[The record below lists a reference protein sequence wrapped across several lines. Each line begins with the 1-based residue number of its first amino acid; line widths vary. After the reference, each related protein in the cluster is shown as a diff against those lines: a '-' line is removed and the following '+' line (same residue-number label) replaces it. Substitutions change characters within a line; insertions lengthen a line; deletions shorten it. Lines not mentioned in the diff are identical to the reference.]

1 MPAVNYTPH
10 VDDPANALNAAEL
23 NGPIDELSRALE
35 KIKDGSK
42 AMSAPD
48 ITSFANSLHDH
59 SNVAKGGPVEGTDI
73 ASTGASNGQVLS
85 PLGWVTVPV
94 APMLFRRGFGIRKL
108 SAGTILIGAGE
119 VVVDG
124 TVVQKATQTVL
135 DLATAADWIGAA
147 THESASMWIHVY
159 ANAAGNLKL
168 HDWCPYSS
176 VPSAFVCE
184 MRIAQA
190 TWTGAAGL
198 GYNSLSLVYDDGAG
212 GNPANE
218 ANIQPGMLLGVYSDS
233 GYTLGR
239 GKGASAAAAE
249 TTLSFARITAVD
261 TATNTLTLEADH
273 RIAMVDNDY
282 LTVIQAGMPIY
293 RQESATWY
301 RWLGAVFNNASSDLD
316 AAHASHR
323 HHYNF
328 QEVGD
333 TTTASTTMVAAS
345 TGGTVSLLTM
355 GGDVEVSAH
364 GAAVSAVA
372 NQWTHF
378 ETSVDGAAPTP
389 TANEGFLRAYNP
401 DAAGANRAVPID
413 FTRLFVGLLPGTH
426 EFQLKMRISAGTGST
441 FYSTFHCQ
449 LFAREPG
456 NNGLGY

>member
-1 MPAVNYTPH
+1 
-10 VDDPANALNAAEL
+10 
-23 NGPIDELSRALE
+23 
-35 KIKDGSK
+35 
-42 AMSAPD
+42 
-48 ITSFANSLHDH
+48 
-59 SNVAKGGPVEGTDI
+59 
-73 ASTGASNGQVLS
+73 
-85 PLGWVTVPV
+85 V
-94 APMLFRRGFGIRKL
+94 APTFFRRGLEIKKL
-108 SAGTILIGAGE
+108 SASTILVGSGE
-119 VVVDG
+119 VVVNG
-124 TVVQKATQTVL
+124 TLVQKAGQTVL

-159 ANAAGNLKL
+159 ATAAGALKL

-184 MRIAQA
+184 VRVNQA
-190 TWTGAAGL
+190 TWDGSAGL

-212 GNPANE
+212 GDPANE

-301 RWLGAVFNNASSDLD
+301 RWLGAVFNDGSSDLD
-316 AAHASHR
+316 AAHTPHR

-328 QEVGD
+328 QEGGD

-364 GAAVSAVA
+364 GRASIDNATARM
-372 NQWTHF
+372 HF
-378 ETSVDGAAPTP
+378 ETSVDGATPTP
-389 TANEGFLRAYNP
+389 TANEGFIRMYNP
-401 DAAGANRAVPID
+401 DAATASLAVPID
-413 FTRLFVGLLPGTH
+413 FTRYFVGLLPGTH
-426 EFQLKMRISAGTGST
+426 EFQLKMRVSAGTGKFWST
-441 FYSTFHCQ
+441 HHGQ
-449 LFAREPG
+449 LFAREMG
-456 NNGLGY
+456 NMGCGY